1 MGGGVIAR
9 GRAAAYGAVLDA
21 SYALAARHRKASWQ
35 TLFIGVTGSA
45 AKTSTKD
52 LIWAALSARSLGHK
66 NPGTHNAAH
75 WVPRTVLQVRPDHD
89 FCVMELGA
97 TGPGSLDR
105 AIGLVRPKVAVVTNV
120 GGDHRSAFRSLEA
133 TAKEKGKLVAALPPN
148 GLAVLN
154 ADDPLVLAMQARS
167 KARVITY
174 GLAESADVRADEV
187 GGAWPDR
194 LAFVASYRGERIRV
208 QTRFCGDH
216 WVHAVLAALA
226 TAVGLDMPLQ
236 AAAEAVGRVVP
247 WSGRLNPMAVGGVT
261 FIRDECKASLWSV
274 GPALRFLKAAR
285 APRKIAVIGTISDY
299 AGRASSVYAG
309 VAREA
314 LDSADE
320 VLFVGPQAC
329 RSAGARTH
337 RRAAAL
343 HAFESLR
350 DASAW
355 LDSNLRPGDLV
366 LLKGSQRADHLLRL
380 LLAQKGP
387 IACWRQECRR
397 LKFCDQCL
405 LLRVPA
411 LPLPRLGPLAGPPEA
426 AGG

>member
-1 MGGGVIAR
+1 MGGGLIAR
-9 GRAAAYGAVLDA
+9 GRAAAYGKVVDA

-66 NPGTHNAAH
+66 TPGTHNAAH
-75 WVPRTVLQVRPDHD
+75 WVARTVLAVRPDHD
-89 FCVMELGA
+89 FCVVELGA

-105 AIGLVRPKVAVVTNV
+105 PIAVVRPKVAVVTNI

-133 TAKEKGKLVAALPPN
+133 TAAEKGKLVAALPPN

-154 ADDPLVLAMQARS
+154 ADDPLVLAMRPRS
-167 KARVITY
+167 PARVITY
-174 GLAESADVRADEV
+174 GLAADADVRAEEI

-194 LAFVASYRGERIRV
+194 LGFVASYRGERVGV
-208 QTRFCGDH
+208 QTRFCGEH

-226 TAVGLDMPLQ
+226 TAVGLDMPLL
-236 AAAEAVGRVVP
+236 AAAEAVGRVEP
-247 WSGRLNPMAVGGVT
+247 WSGRLSPTVVGGVT

-274 GPALRFLKAAR
+274 GPALRFLRAAR

-299 AGRASSVYAG
+299 GGRASAVYAG

-314 LDSADE
+314 LESADE
-320 VLFVGPQAC
+320 VLFVGPQAR
-329 RSAGARTH
+329 RSSGARTH
-337 RRAAAL
+337 TRAAAL
-343 HAFESLR
+343 HAFDSLR
-350 DASAW
+350 EASAW
-355 LDSNLRPGDLV
+355 LETNLRPGDLV

-380 LLAQKGP
+380 LLARQGRV
-387 IACWRQECRR
+387 ACWRQECRR
-397 LKFCDQCL
+397 TKFCDQCL
-405 LLRVPA
+405 LLRVPE

-426 AGG
+426 SG